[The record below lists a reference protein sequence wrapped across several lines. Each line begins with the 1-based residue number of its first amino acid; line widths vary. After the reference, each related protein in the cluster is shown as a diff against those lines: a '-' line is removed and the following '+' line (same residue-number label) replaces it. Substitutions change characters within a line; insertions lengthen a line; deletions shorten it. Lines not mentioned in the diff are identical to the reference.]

1 MSIRLPPGTR
11 FFLLRHGRTDYNRR
25 LVRCGG
31 DIDIPLDEV
40 GRRQAEIAGCLL
52 SNARGSIN
60 SIISSCLQR
69 TDETARIVS
78 AHLGH
83 PPIHHDRRLD
93 ERHLGAWNGLPI
105 AATETWLK
113 EKRTPPDGESEAIF
127 SARVLS
133 WLNEH
138 LVAPARPGL
147 VVASKGVGRV
157 LLEALTEEAGVA
169 MPNGSLLL
177 IEGSTSGNRVSPF
190 PATFS
195 T

>member
-1 MSIRLPPGTR
+1 MPIILPSGTR
-11 FFLLRHGRTDYNRR
+11 FFLLRHGKTDYNRR
-25 LVRCGG
+25 MVRCGG

-40 GRRQAEIAGCLL
+40 GRRQADIAGCLL
-52 SNARGSIN
+52 SNAHEPIN
-60 SIISSCLQR
+60 AITSSCLLR

-78 AHLGH
+78 AHFGH

-93 ERHLGAWNGLPI
+93 ERHLGAWNGLSI
-105 AATETWLK
+105 AATEAWLK
-113 EKRTPPDGESEAIF
+113 EKRTPPGGESEAIF

-138 LVAPARPGL
+138 LLTPAPPEL

-157 LLEALTEEAGVA
+157 LLEALTEEAGVS
-169 MPNGSLLL
+169 MPNGGLLL

-190 PATFS
+190 PAELS

>member
-1 MSIRLPPGTR
+1 MSMQLPPGTR

-31 DIDIPLDEV
+31 DIDIPLDAV

-52 SNARGSIN
+52 RDAREPIN
-60 SIISSCLQR
+60 SIVSSCLQR
-69 TDETARIVS
+69 TAETARIVS
-78 AHLGH
+78 AHLGQA
-83 PPIHHDRRLD
+83 PIHHDVRLD
-93 ERHLGAWNGLPI
+93 ERHLGEWNGLPI
-105 AATETWLK
+105 AATSAWLA
-113 EKRTPPDGESEAIF
+113 EKRTPPGGESEAVF

-138 LVAPARPGL
+138 LVTVNRPGL

-157 LLEALTEEAGVA
+157 LMEALSGEAGVA

-177 IEGSTSGNRVSPF
+177 LEGSASGNRISPF
-190 PATFS
+190 PGAPS